1 MGNIAFLPIG
11 LEVGLLAGAIGVL
24 MVAVTLGRRSAD
36 WAIVAGSAIGFG
48 LFISIRQWVI
58 VGESGS
64 QVAFGTKGPDGL
76 AVANQ
81 MVAMDK
87 FGALGG
93 MVLMVVVGLAL
104 IGNWQ
109 MIKDMG
115 DRGAEFVA
123 LVLLS
128 VAGMHM
134 MIISA
139 NLVMLFI
146 GLETASIALYV
157 IAGFLRDR
165 RGSDE
170 SAMKY
175 FLMGSFASA
184 LFIYGVALVFAA
196 TGSTSLYGTTAIG
209 PFLAGNAMPDPG
221 VLLIGM
227 TLIFVGLAF
236 KMSAAPFH
244 QWAPDVYQG
253 AGTGAVAFMS
263 TGVKVAAVAAMV
275 RVMYLGFFQF
285 YDDWS
290 MVVALVAALSILVG
304 TATAIAQSDVKRMLA
319 YSGVAHAGFLLIA
332 VLAARVTL
340 DAMWFYLATYSVSL
354 VGMLTVVTVVAGASS
369 GPVSIDSFR
378 GLGKRSPLL
387 AVAVAIFMFSMAGI
401 PGTAGFVAKLTVFTA
416 ADLNGFR
423 WLVVL
428 ALVASVAGLF
438 FYLRIIVV
446 AFFED
451 ADHEETPSIL
461 TGARIA
467 ITFAVAFTVVLGLWP
482 TLLLDFAREA
492 LPHL

>member
-11 LEVGLLAGAIGVL
+11 LEVGLLVGALGIL
-24 MVAVTLGRRSAD
+24 MAAVMRGCRTRD
-36 WAIVAGSAIGFG
+36 WAIIAGTAIGFG
-48 LFISIRQWVI
+48 FVVSVRQWVV
-58 VGESGS
+58 VGDIGP
-64 QVAFGTKGPDGL
+64 QLAYGTKGIDGS

-93 MVLMVVVGLAL
+93 MILMIVVGLVL
-104 IGNWQ
+104 IGSWQ
-109 MIKDMG
+109 MITDLG
-115 DRGAEFVA
+115 TRGAEYVA
-123 LVLLS
+123 LILLS

-134 MIISA
+134 MIVSA

-146 GLETASIALYV
+146 GLETASLALYV

-196 TGSTSLYGTTAIG
+196 TGSTSLYGPTSIG
-209 PFLAGNAMPDPG
+209 MLLGGNVMPDPG
-221 VLLIGM
+221 ILLIGIA
-227 TLIFVGLAF
+227 LILVGLAF

-253 AGTGAVAFMS
+253 ASTGAVAFMS

-290 MVVALVAALSILVG
+290 MAVALIAALSILVG
-304 TATAIAQSDVKRMLA
+304 TATAIAQSDIKRMLA
-319 YSGVAHAGFLLIA
+319 YSGVAHAGFLLVA
-332 VLAARVTL
+332 VLAARVSL
-340 DAMWFYLATYSVSL
+340 DSMWFYLATYAVSL
-354 VGMLTVVTVVAGASS
+354 VGMLTIVGVVAGVNS

-378 GLGKRSPLL
+378 GLGKKSPMLS
-387 AVAVAIFMFSMAGI
+387 VAIAVFMFSMAGI
-401 PGTAGFVAKLTVFTA
+401 PGTSGFIAKLVVFTA

-428 ALVASVAGLF
+428 ALLASVAGLF

-446 AFFED
+446 AFFDDTD
-451 ADHEETPSIL
+451 AEETPSTP
-461 TGARIA
+461 TGPRIA
-467 ITFAVAFTVVLGLWP
+467 IGFAVAVTVLLGLWP

>member
-11 LEVGLLAGAIGVL
+11 LEVALLVGAIGVL
-24 MVAVTLGRRSAD
+24 MVAVTMGRSSRD
-36 WAIVAGSAIGFG
+36 WAVVAGAAIGVGFV
-48 LFISIRQWVI
+48 ISVRQWVV
-58 VGESGS
+58 VGESGT
-64 QVAFGTKGPDGL
+64 QLAFGTKGADGL

-93 MVLMVVVGLAL
+93 MILMVVVGLAL
-104 IGNWQ
+104 IGSWQ
-109 MIKDMG
+109 MVKDLG
-115 DRGAEFVA
+115 SRGAEFVA
-123 LVLLS
+123 LILLS
-128 VAGMHM
+128 AAGMHM
-134 MIISA
+134 MIVSA
-139 NLVMLFI
+139 NLIMLFI

-157 IAGFLRDR
+157 IAGFLRNR

-196 TGSTSLYGTTAIG
+196 TGSTSLYGSTSIG
-209 PFLAGNAMPDPG
+209 QFLAGNAMPNPG
-221 VLLIGM
+221 ILLIGIG
-227 TLIFVGLAF
+227 LILVGLAF

-275 RVMYLGFFQF
+275 RVLYIGFFQF

-290 MVVALVAALSILVG
+290 MAVALIAALSILVG
-304 TATAIAQSDVKRMLA
+304 TATAIAQSDLKRMLA

-332 VLAARVTL
+332 VLAARVSL
-340 DAMWFYLATYSVSL
+340 DAMWFYLATYAVSL
-354 VGMLTVVTVVAGASS
+354 VGMLTVVTVVAGASA
-369 GPVSIDSFR
+369 GPVSIESFR
-378 GLGKRSPLL
+378 GLGKRSPML
-387 AVAVAIFMFSMAGI
+387 AAAIAVFMFSMAGI
-401 PGTAGFVAKLTVFTA
+401 PGTSGFVAKLVVFTA
-416 ADLNGFR
+416 ADLSGFR

-451 ADHEETPSIL
+451 SDTEETPLTL
-461 TGARIA
+461 TGPRIA
-467 ITFAVAFTVVLGLWP
+467 IGFAVAVTVGLGLWP